1 MEEVQKE
8 AEAII
13 LESQKEAKGILRT
26 YQEEAARQY
35 TAILN
40 EEEINAETERKKIE
54 SLTEVETR
62 NRLLKKKEQLVN
74 AAFDKALE
82 QLTAF
87 TQTGEYYAYL
97 LKLIEDTAKKLD
109 SKNLILHLNAADK
122 KRIVREDFDKLSQ
135 KLGVRISLAETSE
148 ACIGGCKLETPDK
161 RTLYD
166 NTFENRLQQFKTALR
181 VAVARILF
189 GKEGQENAG

>member
-1 MEEVQKE
+1 MEEVRKE

-13 LESQKEAKGILRT
+13 LEAQKEAKGILRT
-26 YQEEAARQY
+26 YQEEAARQH

-62 NRLLKKKEQLVN
+62 NRLLQKKEQLVN
-74 AAFDKALE
+74 AAFDRALE

-87 TQTGEYYAYL
+87 TQTEEYYAYL

-135 KLGVRISLAETSE
+135 KLGVRISIAETPE

-161 RTLYD
+161 RTLFD